1 MGTDNIGSDRQD
13 NRNESARFE
22 DPALDV
28 LDLFKEARLS
38 AGDRAAGSSPASE
51 RQLPAAPKE
60 TGVHGTTFDT
70 MPVSGKNNVEKPS
83 VPDYSKLFPELWLT
97 WKDSLG
103 KESGVE
109 PSRNYGDFTP
119 AAGKFGKGDSLRPN
133 KTTDITRQS
142 GFESI
147 DNAEV
152 QRLLNTPS
160 GEDLPPIA
168 RKFESYGSSLLK
180 ADEAA
185 EKLRPQIYV
194 SRTGQEK
201 QIPSGATVYSS
212 IQQAVDR
219 APANSVINVMPGV
232 YKEKVELRSN
242 LVLKTDPL
250 DPAVI
255 DNSTRSSGRGSAP
268 FSIGS
273 GVSNVAIKNFEIRNF
288 DGSDSGIKVRGSN
301 IQNITLAG
309 NNIHSARSAEGI
321 GVYGTGSS
329 PISNVK
335 IISNR
340 IHDLALKGQIEA
352 MPVNGNVSGFDVIG
366 NSGYRLKNLFIDV
379 INGEGHG
386 TDGPRGGKIA
396 YNFADRITTTGNP
409 DYNGPSSAGI
419 YSDAGRDLDIYG
431 NYVRNSDFGIE
442 VGSEHSRVNSSDV
455 RVHGNIFE
463 SSGLSWLKLGY
474 IGNVNNSSIYN
485 NLVVG
490 NSSIERGNVG
500 ANVVVK
506 DNKTAGKRAQIDSL
520 PSEILAVL
528 K

>member
-1 MGTDNIGSDRQD
+1 MGSDNFASEGQD
-13 NRNESARFE
+13 NRKEAGSFV

-28 LDLFKEARLS
+28 LDLFKEARQSS
-38 AGDRAAGSSPASE
+38 AESTSSPSRFRDGELSSSIRSDMSGTAYDTT
-51 RQLPAAPKE
+51 AATAKR
-60 TGVHGTTFDT
+60 DA
-70 MPVSGKNNVEKPS
+70 EKIPS
-83 VPDYSKLFPELWLT
+83 PDYLKLFPDLYLT
-97 WKDSLG
+97 WKDTLAKDSG
-103 KESGVE
+103 FVPSKES
-109 PSRNYGDFTP
+109 GDFTP
-119 AAGKFGKGDSLRPN
+119 AAGKLVGKGDALRSTKPADLA
-133 KTTDITRQS
+133 KLT
-142 GFESI
+142 GFEPI

-152 QRLLNTPS
+152 QRLLNTPP

-168 RKFESYGSSLLK
+168 KKFESYGSSLLQ
-180 ADEAA
+180 AEEAA
-185 EKLRPQIYV
+185 EKLRTQIYV
-194 SRTGQEK
+194 STTGQEK
-201 QIPSGATVYSS
+201 QIPPGATVYNS

-232 YKEKVELRSN
+232 YKERIELRSN
-242 LVLKTDPL
+242 LVLKTDPD
-250 DPAVI
+250 DPAII
-255 DNSTRSSGRGSAP
+255 DNSKRSTGRGSAP

-288 DGSDSGIKVRGSN
+288 DASDSGIKVRGSN

-309 NNIHSARSAEGI
+309 NNIHSSRSAEGI

-329 PISNVK
+329 PISNVR

-340 IHDLALKGQIEA
+340 LHDLSLRGQIEA
-352 MPVNGNVSGFDVIG
+352 MPINGNVSGFDVIG

-396 YNFADRITTTGNP
+396 YNFADRITTVGNP

-419 YSDAGRDLDIYG
+419 YSDAGRDLEIYG

-442 VGSEHSRVNSSDV
+442 LGSEHKGVNSTDV

-474 IGNVNNSSIYN
+474 IGNVNNSSVYN

-490 NSSIERGNVG
+490 NNSIERGNVG

-506 DNKTAGKRAQIDSL
+506 DNKSTGKRGQIDSL
-520 PSEILAVL
+520 PSEIAAVL